1 MEENINKDIL
11 KKEVELEKRII
22 EIEKLIKKCPKI
34 FHEEVKRSS
43 KLLIFLKGIF
53 KLWFSGLIVFLLVVL
68 ISFTILNFII

>member
-1 MEENINKDIL
+1 MEESANEDIL
-11 KKEVELEKRII
+11 KREIELEKRIV

-53 KLWFSGLIVFLLVVL
+53 KL
-68 ISFTILNFII
+68 